1 MASDIF
7 FTLVVA
13 FILYRVFSPRTV
25 HVHRN
30 TYVRHPD
37 SEPRPEATP
46 PSRKPSPAE
55 QEGEYVD
62 YEEIP

>member
-13 FILYRVFSPRTV
+13 FILYRVLSPRTV

-30 TYVRHPD
+30 TFVRNQQQ
-37 SEPRPEATP
+37 EPRAETTP
-46 PSRKPSPAE
+46 PSRKPTPAE